1 MTNAE
6 IVDIYLKNG
15 LIDKCVDCQFAK
27 LKEKGKLQYKE
38 DFKHDMILELLTYDK
53 LEKIHE
59 EKKMNCFLTRV
70 IQNNIFSNTSW
81 FYRRYIRFDI
91 RSEEIGEKE
100 RNIGEGE
107 V

>member
-6 IVDIYLKNG
+6 IVDIYIKNG
-15 LIDKCVDCQFAK
+15 LIDKCVDYQFAK

-53 LEKIHE
+53 LEKVHQ

-70 IQNNIFSNTSW
+70 IQNSIFSNTSW

-91 RSEEIGEKE
+91 RSEEISEKE
-100 RNIGEGE
+100 RNIGE

>member
-15 LIDKCVDCQFAK
+15 LIDKCVDYQFAK

-53 LEKIHE
+53 LEKVHKE
-59 EKKMNCFLTRV
+59 GKMNCFLTRV
-70 IQNNIFSNTSW
+70 IQNNIHSTTSW

-100 RNIGEGE
+100 KNIGE

>member
-15 LIDKCVDCQFAK
+15 LIDKCVDYQFAK

-53 LEKIHE
+53 LEKVHNENRMNALITSIIIH
-59 EKKMNCFLTRV
+59 
-70 IQNNIFSNTSW
+70 NIRSNTSW